1 MMRLLAVASLAL
13 ALTACDKPEDP
24 APVDIEQMNKDAL
37 GPPVQITLDPINF
50 ALIEKFDLF
59 GAGCSFRPEGWT
71 DLAIIAND
79 QEATIIIG
87 GEAVQA
93 AADAGSRELPYGA
106 RAEYDGLSQA
116 FELNLD
122 EGEQLTEDY
131 EVSTYSGTLIVR
143 DDQDRVV
150 YEQTGTYECGA

>member
-1 MMRLLAVASLAL
+1 MRCLTAVSFALAV
-13 ALTACDKPEDP
+13 TACEKAEEP

-37 GPPVQITLDPINF
+37 GPAVQITLDPINF
-50 ALIEKFDLF
+50 SLIEKFDLF

-79 QEATIIIG
+79 EEATVIMDG
-87 GEAVQA
+87 KAVQA

-122 EGEQLTEDY
+122 EAEKLSEGY
-131 EVSTYSGTLIVR
+131 EGSTYSGTLIVR